1 MLRKIIKIILLII
14 WMGVIFGFSSD
25 SGVESK
31 KKSTD
36 VIVKTH
42 EVLTKQELTKEQK
55 NVLVEKTVYPVR
67 KFAHFFEYL
76 IFGILVIS
84 LVSEYTVLNKKAI
97 IICLIIYLLYP
108 ITDEIHQMF
117 SDERTPKILD
127 ILVDASGAI
136 IGAHIYLTYRD
147 ILRRIKDARNKQ
159 KKAIS

>member
-42 EVLTKQELTKEQK
+42 EVLTQKELTKEQQ
-55 NVLVEKTVYPVR
+55 NILVEKTVYPVR

>member
-1 MLRKIIKIILLII
+1 MLRKIIKIVLLII

-42 EVLTKQELTKEQK
+42 EVLTQKELTTEQQ
-55 NVLVEKTVYPVR
+55 NILVEKTVYPVR

-97 IICLIIYLLYP
+97 IICLILYFLYP

-127 ILVDASGAI
+127 ILVDSSGAI